1 MAEDFG
7 RDIGAAERMVRE
19 WQDRAAE
26 KAEKFTRLQQQVENI
41 AVTESSR
48 DGAIRVTVASS
59 GMLQDLQLA
68 DNADNRPMARLGA
81 DIMRLVQQAQAKI
94 PGQMQQ
100 AVEDTVGMGDSA
112 AQHVLDQARRHF
124 PEPPPEEE
132 PPARGG
138 GRNEIRTP
146 VEDTAQP
153 PRRPQPPQQ
162 SPGRRRPDDF
172 DDEDFG
178 NGSFLR

>member
-26 KAEKFTRLQQQVENI
+26 KAEKFNRLQQQVEQI
-41 AVTESSR
+41 SVTESSR
-48 DGAIRVTVASS
+48 DGAIQVTVAST
-59 GMLQDLQLA
+59 GMLQNLQLA
-68 DNADNRPMARLGA
+68 DNADNRPMPRLGA
-81 DIMRLVQQAQAKI
+81 EIMRLVQQAQAKI
-94 PGQMQQ
+94 PGQMQE
-100 AVEDTVGMGDSA
+100 AVEGTVGLADSA
-112 AQHVLDQARRHF
+112 AQHVLDQARKHF

-132 PPARGG
+132 PPRGT
-138 GRNEIRTP
+138 RSNEIRPAT
-146 VEDTAQP
+146 EDDH
-153 PRRPQPPQQ
+153 QPPQRRQ

-172 DDEDFG
+172 DDDFG

>member
-26 KAEKFTRLQQQVENI
+26 KAEKFNRLQKHVEQI
-41 AVTESSR
+41 SVTESSR
-48 DGAIRVTVASS
+48 DGAIRVTVASTCR
-59 GMLQDLQLA
+59 DLQLA
-68 DNADNRPMARLGA
+68 ENANNRPMPRLGA
-81 DIMRLVQQAQAKI
+81 EIMRLVQQAQAKI

-100 AVEDTVGMGDSA
+100 AVEDTVGLADSA
-112 AQHVLDQARRHF
+112 AQHVLGQARKHF

-132 PPARGG
+132 PPRGT
-138 GRNEIRTP
+138 RPNEIRP
-146 VEDTAQP
+146 SAEDDYQP
-153 PRRPQPPQQ
+153 PRRQS

-172 DDEDFG
+172 DDDFG

>member
-1 MAEDFG
+1 
-7 RDIGAAERMVRE
+7 MVRE

-26 KAEKFTRLQQQVENI
+26 KAEKFTRLQQHVEQI
-41 AVTESSR
+41 SVTETSR

-68 DNADNRPMARLGA
+68 DNANNRPMPRLGA
-81 DIMRLVQQAQAKI
+81 EIMRLVQQAQAKI

-100 AVEDTVGMGDSA
+100 AVEDTVGLADPA

-132 PPARGG
+132 PPRGAG
-138 GRNEIRTP
+138 PNEIRP
-146 VEDTAQP
+146 AVEDDHQP
-153 PRRPQPPQQ
+153 LRRP
-162 SPGRRRPDDF
+162 SGRRRPDDF

>member
-26 KAEKFTRLQQQVENI
+26 KAEKFNRLQQQVEQI
-41 AVTESSR
+41 SVTETSR
-48 DGAIRVTVASS
+48 DGAIQVTISSS
-59 GMLQDLQLA
+59 GMLQGLQLA
-68 DNADNRPMARLGA
+68 DNANNRPMPRLGA
-81 DIMRLVQQAQAKI
+81 EIMRLVQQAQAKI

-100 AVEDTVGMGDSA
+100 AVEDTVGLADSA

-132 PPARGG
+132 PPRGAKP
-138 GRNEIRTP
+138 NEIRP
-146 VEDTAQP
+146 AAADDHQP
-153 PRRPQPPQQ
+153 PRRLQ

-172 DDEDFG
+172 DDDFG

>member
-1 MAEDFG
+1 VAEDFG

-26 KAEKFTRLQQQVENI
+26 KAEKFNRLQQQVEQI
-41 AVTESSR
+41 SVTESSR
-48 DGAIRVTVASS
+48 DGAIRVTVAST

-68 DNADNRPMARLGA
+68 DNANNRPMPRLGA
-81 DIMRLVQQAQAKI
+81 EIMRLVQQAQAKI
-94 PGQMQQ
+94 PGQMQE
-100 AVEDTVGMGDSA
+100 AVEGTVGLADSA
-112 AQHVLDQARRHF
+112 AQHVLDQARKHF

-132 PPARGG
+132 PPRGT
-138 GRNEIRTP
+138 RSNEIRP
-146 VEDTAQP
+146 AVEDDY
-153 PRRPQPPQQ
+153 QPPQRRQ

-172 DDEDFG
+172 DDDFG

>member
-1 MAEDFG
+1 VAEDFG

-26 KAEKFTRLQQQVENI
+26 KAEKFNRLQQQVEQI
-41 AVTESSR
+41 SVTESSR
-48 DGAIRVTVASS
+48 DGAIRVTVAST

-68 DNADNRPMARLGA
+68 DNANNRPMPRLGA
-81 DIMRLVQQAQAKI
+81 EIMRLVQQAQAKI

-100 AVEDTVGMGDSA
+100 AVEGTVGLADSA
-112 AQHVLDQARRHF
+112 AQHVLDQARKHF

-132 PPARGG
+132 PPRGARP
-138 GRNEIRTP
+138 NEIRP
-146 VEDTAQP
+146 AAEDDH
-153 PRRPQPPQQ
+153 QPPQRRQ

-172 DDEDFG
+172 DDDFG